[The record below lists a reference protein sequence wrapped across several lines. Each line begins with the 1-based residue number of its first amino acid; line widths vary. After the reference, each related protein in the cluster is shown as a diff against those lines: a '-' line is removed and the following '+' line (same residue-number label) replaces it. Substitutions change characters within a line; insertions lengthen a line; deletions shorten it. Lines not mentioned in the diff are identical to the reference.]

1 MTRLRQLSLLLPLAT
16 ALAGCNSDPSR
27 PDDIR
32 QTSELTFLEP
42 EPGATLATEA
52 SFWAVRGQNREL
64 RLRFAPRVSG
74 EDSVEF
80 LRFEV
85 DNESLLAR
93 PDGSLFAQNDS
104 ILITVRVIDASR
116 LILEFLPGGL
126 RFSPAHP
133 AELRLRLEEV
143 EDDIDDDGDVDSRD
157 DDLLRQDVSLW
168 RQESS
173 GQPWRRVG
181 TAYVESL
188 DEFEAD
194 ITGFTNYALAF

>member
-1 MTRLRQLSLLLPLAT
+1 MTRLHQLSLLLPLAA
-16 ALAGCNSDPSR
+16 ALAACDGDPAR
-27 PDDIR
+27 PAEVR

-42 EPGATLATEA
+42 EPGATLATVA
-52 SFWAVRGQNREL
+52 SFWAVRGDNREL
-64 RLRFAPRVSG
+64 RLRFAPLAG
-74 EDSVEF
+74 GGDSVEF

-85 DNESLLAR
+85 DNEALLRR
-93 PDGSLFAQNDS
+93 PDGTLFAENDS

-116 LILEFLPGGL
+116 LILEFLPSGL
-126 RFSPAHP
+126 RFNPSHP
-133 AELRLRLEEV
+133 AELRLHLERV
-143 EDDIDDDGDVDSRD
+143 DDDIDDDGDVDSRD

-168 RQESS
+168 RQESD